1 MLLKWIHD
9 NLCCV
14 VAVKLKFQGSG
25 YCLRQ
30 AELWSL
36 ASKLLKDFNSELFR
50 L

>member
-14 VAVKLKFQGSG
+14 VAAKLKFQGSG
-25 YCLRQ
+25 HCLRQ
-30 AELWSL
+30 AKLWSL
-36 ASKLLKDFNSELFR
+36 ASKLLKDFNSEPFR